1 MRWVVIPQLTYIP
14 IIINRQKLGMGTYM
28 TEHIGFFTL
37 SPYFL
42 SLVAPIFLDFRFYIP
57 LTYQQSLF
65 PTYFFLRMEKAR
77 TKTDTI
83 CHHTTFYLFY
93 SSPAFPSTSSL
104 PTFIFIYVYCRQHT
118 QSCIGCFL
126 FVSST
131 QPLSQAP
138 YTT

>member
-65 PTYFFLRMEKAR
+65 PTYFFFHEWKKQEPKPTPYVIILLF
-77 TKTDTI
+77 
-83 CHHTTFYLFY
+83 TFFILLLLFLL
-93 SSPAFPSTSSL
+93 L
-104 PTFIFIYVYCRQHT
+104 PHCLHSFLYMYTADNIRNHALVA
-118 QSCIGCFL
+118 SCL
-126 FVSST
+126 
-131 QPLSQAP
+131 
-138 YTT
+138 